1 MSEQDTPAPPPTK
14 EPEPTADPPS
24 ASGGAATATKPRPA
38 RPARKAEHL
47 PPWRVLL
54 HNDDV
59 NDMLHVVESIV
70 ALTPLGREEAV
81 TRMMEAHI
89 TGVAMLLITH
99 RERAE
104 LYRDQFRSKR
114 LTVTIE
120 PTEG

>member
-1 MSEQDTPAPPPTK
+1 MSEHETP
-14 EPEPTADPPS
+14 DPPVS
-24 ASGGAATATKPRPA
+24 PPLEQDERPSNEGGAATATKTRPA
-38 RPARKAEHL
+38 EPARKIEHL

-59 NDMLHVVESIV
+59 NDTLYVVESIV
-70 ALTPLGREEAV
+70 ALTPLGRQEAL

-89 TGVAMLLITH
+89 TGLSMLLVTH
-99 RERAE
+99 KERAE

-120 PTEG
+120 PAEG